1 MGRARDS
8 SLKDELVEV
17 RSSSVHGKG
26 VFAKRAI
33 RSGAVLGAYAG
44 RRYTLD
50 ETTKASWNNA
60 LTYLFEL
67 SDGTFI
73 DGQTGGNPTRHLNHA
88 CEPSCEAYEAQ
99 AADGGLTVK
108 FRTTRSIRAG
118 EELFLDYCLSIDEQ
132 DDSSDYPCH
141 CGTRSCRGT
150 MVGQAE

>member
-1 MGRARDS
+1 MRQAKG
-8 SLKDELVEV
+8 SLKEHLVEV
-17 RSSSVHGKG
+17 RSSNVHGKG

-50 ETTKASWNNA
+50 EVTKAEWNNA
-60 LTYLFEL
+60 LTYFFEL

-73 DGQTGGNPTRHLNHA
+73 DGETGGNPTRHLNHA
-88 CEPSCEAYEAQ
+88 CEPNCEAYEARDE
-99 AADGGLTVK
+99 DGGLTVK

-118 EELFLDYCLSIDEQ
+118 EEIFLDYCLSIDEQ